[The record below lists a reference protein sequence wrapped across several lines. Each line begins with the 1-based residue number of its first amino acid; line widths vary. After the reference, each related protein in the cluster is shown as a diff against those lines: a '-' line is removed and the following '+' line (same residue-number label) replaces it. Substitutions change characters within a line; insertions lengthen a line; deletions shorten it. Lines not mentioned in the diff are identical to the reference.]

1 MSPNETL
8 RALGGEV
15 GIYSAGGVVAK
26 VFGVPANTQIEQ
38 HVHSYDHLSI
48 LISGKVHVIVDGK
61 HSEMTGPALI
71 TIEAGKKHT
80 IIAETPALWACIHNE
95 ELALA
100 SEL

>member
-15 GIYSAGGVVAK
+15 GIYSAGGVMAK
-26 VFGVPANTQIEQ
+26 VYGIPAKTQIEQ
-38 HVHSYDHLSI
+38 HVHTYDHLSI
-48 LISGKVHVIVDGK
+48 LISGKAHFIVEGE
-61 HSEMTGPALI
+61 HTELNGPAFI
-71 TIEAGKKHT
+71 TVEAGKKHT
-80 IIAETPALWACIHNE
+80 IIAETDSLLACIHNE